1 MWRAKNHG
9 DGAAGRTGRI
19 ARGEAIA
26 TWPRALARRA
36 FPGPKQGGA
45 ARRVPGAG
53 PLPRFENILGLA
65 AKAEIYDRR
74 MILNPRSRE
83 ALTAAAPGL
92 PMLLLHMFAVAL
104 AACILVGTALYAYGA
119 FTGEVSKYRR
129 RMNAGAYTAQLYF
142 DQRESLLRS
151 VAASA
156 VRNTDRMSVAD
167 TPRTFG
173 ATGQISV
180 APLVDAGGTYEWAL
194 ILTPRDRA
202 NVAQLRAHVVYA
214 SPANATVTRLSLR
227 SDAGAT
233 PMSDATARWLAQA
246 LRLRSAQPGPDGR
259 NPIVW
264 LRPPMDEA
272 NRLFLYTPAD
282 VTGDERTWIG
292 LEVGGLGAVVG
303 ETECASGGAS
313 YALYDGNGAMALHGG
328 TLPPRVEETPAYL
341 SSDSFRLRGE
351 SWWPQTLVLV
361 KSVGEAGWR
370 LAYYVPIGDLLE
382 DGAVAFWTAGA
393 VAALLIVIVLLAVR
407 HIRNRLVKPA
417 LRQYEALVDSVAL
430 NRKIVDVAPVGL
442 CLLRR
447 KDGELLLSNAAA
459 RQWLGEQDHWRQA
472 LLGAGIETGGGEY
485 TLKDGRSAY
494 VAFAA
499 TTYQSEDV
507 VLCGIS
513 DITAQKKVEHA
524 LRQAKLATDRASESK
539 AMFFATISH
548 EIRTPLYGILGTLE
562 LLALTGL
569 TGQQEQY
576 LNTIQQ
582 SSSTLLRT
590 INGTLDLSRIE
601 AGHEELE
608 ISAFSPA
615 DLVEQVVANY
625 AARARAKGL
634 DVYAITEVGMPASAL
649 GDSIRILQIL
659 NNLVSNAVKF
669 TEAGRVVLRAS
680 ATAEGPGRT
689 HLRFQ
694 VADTG
699 PGICET
705 HRARLFEPYFRAPA
719 AQDCDVAGTGLGLTI
734 CRRLSD
740 LMGGSLSVVSEE
752 GLGTSILFS
761 LTLDTDE
768 QAAAPPL
775 TLQPRPVYVDGA
787 VPEVVDNVRGWLA
800 ACGANALPYRRQ
812 ADGVEPDGA
821 VLVQTWPPAVPE
833 PRWKHQRVR
842 VLAPGAGQGA
852 FMAATGGAGVAS
864 AFNPVSICRAVQMA
878 QDGVEPGAL
887 GADGAKQGP
896 LDLRILV
903 VEDNVINQLILREQL
918 EHLGCAVT
926 LAGNGEEALQRW
938 RGERFDLVLT
948 DLNMPV
954 VNGYE
959 LARALREGGY
969 DGPLIGLTSSSAA
982 EIAQRGVAA
991 GMTQVLCKPLPF
1003 MVLAQTLHGIAKDM
1017 K

>member
-1 MWRAKNHG
+1 M
-9 DGAAGRTGRI
+9 
-19 ARGEAIA
+19 
-26 TWPRALARRA
+26 
-36 FPGPKQGGA
+36 
-45 ARRVPGAG
+45 
-53 PLPRFENILGLA
+53 
-65 AKAEIYDRR
+65 
-74 MILNPRSRE
+74 
-83 ALTAAAPGL
+83 
-92 PMLLLHMFAVAL
+92 
-104 AACILVGTALYAYGA
+104 
-119 FTGEVSKYRR
+119 
-129 RMNAGAYTAQLYF
+129 
-142 DQRESLLRS
+142 
-151 VAASA
+151 
-156 VRNTDRMSVAD
+156 
-167 TPRTFG
+167 
-173 ATGQISV
+173 
-180 APLVDAGGTYEWAL
+180 
-194 ILTPRDRA
+194 
-202 NVAQLRAHVVYA
+202 
-214 SPANATVTRLSLR
+214 
-227 SDAGAT
+227 
-233 PMSDATARWLAQA
+233 
-246 LRLRSAQPGPDGR
+246 
-259 NPIVW
+259 
-264 LRPPMDEA
+264 
-272 NRLFLYTPAD
+272 
-282 VTGDERTWIG
+282 
-292 LEVGGLGAVVG
+292 
-303 ETECASGGAS
+303 
-313 YALYDGNGAMALHGG
+313 
-328 TLPPRVEETPAYL
+328 
-341 SSDSFRLRGE
+341 
-351 SWWPQTLVLV
+351 
-361 KSVGEAGWR
+361 
-370 LAYYVPIGDLLE
+370 
-382 DGAVAFWTAGA
+382 
-393 VAALLIVIVLLAVR
+393 
-407 HIRNRLVKPA
+407 
-417 LRQYEALVDSVAL
+417 
-430 NRKIVDVAPVGL
+430 

-625 AARARAKGL
+625 AARGRAKGL

-842 VLAPGAGQGA
+842 VLAPGASQGA

-887 GADGAKQGP
+887 GGDGAKQGP

-926 LAGNGEEALQRW
+926 LASNGEEALQRW

>member
-1 MWRAKNHG
+1 M
-9 DGAAGRTGRI
+9 
-19 ARGEAIA
+19 
-26 TWPRALARRA
+26 
-36 FPGPKQGGA
+36 
-45 ARRVPGAG
+45 
-53 PLPRFENILGLA
+53 
-65 AKAEIYDRR
+65 
-74 MILNPRSRE
+74 
-83 ALTAAAPGL
+83 
-92 PMLLLHMFAVAL
+92 
-104 AACILVGTALYAYGA
+104 
-119 FTGEVSKYRR
+119 
-129 RMNAGAYTAQLYF
+129 
-142 DQRESLLRS
+142 
-151 VAASA
+151 
-156 VRNTDRMSVAD
+156 
-167 TPRTFG
+167 
-173 ATGQISV
+173 
-180 APLVDAGGTYEWAL
+180 
-194 ILTPRDRA
+194 
-202 NVAQLRAHVVYA
+202 
-214 SPANATVTRLSLR
+214 
-227 SDAGAT
+227 
-233 PMSDATARWLAQA
+233 
-246 LRLRSAQPGPDGR
+246 
-259 NPIVW
+259 
-264 LRPPMDEA
+264 
-272 NRLFLYTPAD
+272 
-282 VTGDERTWIG
+282 
-292 LEVGGLGAVVG
+292 
-303 ETECASGGAS
+303 
-313 YALYDGNGAMALHGG
+313 
-328 TLPPRVEETPAYL
+328 
-341 SSDSFRLRGE
+341 
-351 SWWPQTLVLV
+351 
-361 KSVGEAGWR
+361 
-370 LAYYVPIGDLLE
+370 
-382 DGAVAFWTAGA
+382 
-393 VAALLIVIVLLAVR
+393 
-407 HIRNRLVKPA
+407 
-417 LRQYEALVDSVAL
+417 AL

-887 GADGAKQGP
+887 GPTAPNRG
-896 LDLRILV
+896 RST
-903 VEDNVINQLILREQL
+903 
-918 EHLGCAVT
+918 CASWSSRT
-926 LAGNGEEALQRW
+926 
-938 RGERFDLVLT
+938 
-948 DLNMPV
+948 
-954 VNGYE
+954 
-959 LARALREGGY
+959 
-969 DGPLIGLTSSSAA
+969 TSS
-982 EIAQRGVAA
+982 
-991 GMTQVLCKPLPF
+991 TN
-1003 MVLAQTLHGIAKDM
+1003 
-1017 K
+1017 

>member
-1 MWRAKNHG
+1 
-9 DGAAGRTGRI
+9 
-19 ARGEAIA
+19 
-26 TWPRALARRA
+26 
-36 FPGPKQGGA
+36 
-45 ARRVPGAG
+45 
-53 PLPRFENILGLA
+53 
-65 AKAEIYDRR
+65 
-74 MILNPRSRE
+74 
-83 ALTAAAPGL
+83 
-92 PMLLLHMFAVAL
+92 MLLLHMFAVAL

-303 ETECASGGAS
+303 ETECASGGAG

-938 RGERFDLVLT
+938 RRERFDLVLT